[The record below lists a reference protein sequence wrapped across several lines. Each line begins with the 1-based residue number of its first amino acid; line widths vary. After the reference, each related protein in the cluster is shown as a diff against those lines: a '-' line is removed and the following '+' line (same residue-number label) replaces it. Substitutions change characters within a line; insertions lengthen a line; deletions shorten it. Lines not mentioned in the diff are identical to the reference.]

1 MARVQFDA
9 PAHAVLLSQEPIPD
23 SVVPVD
29 YVQPSSDSSP
39 GTWTQNN
46 CSIPSNSNSNSNESG
61 NKSSSESPKIN
72 DSVRLTRS
80 KKKTE

>member
-1 MARVQFDA
+1 MARVEFDA
-9 PAHAVLLSQEPIPD
+9 PAHAVLLSHELIPD

-39 GTWTQNN
+39 GTWSQVD

-72 DSVRLTRS
+72 NSVRQTRS
-80 KKKTE
+80 KTKTE